1 MNQSEA
7 ADVAATMAS
16 FCSAEGDLAAEE
28 KHAAAF
34 EAAREHL
41 LEGAL
46 TTLVQ
51 RVGDGA
57 PMLLALKGSSL
68 YLLTI
73 AEPEEG
79 VLGPP
84 ASTCEMLH
92 VAPGVAR
99 VRAVARFRTR
109 GSAGPAPRTTD
120 WSFDFTE
127 GPEISFSAHF
137 HPDQREDG
145 REELAQ
151 ALARGLGWELPN
163 HESPTAARVARL

>member
-7 ADVAATMAS
+7 ADAAATMAA
-16 FCSAEGDLAAEE
+16 FYSAEGDLAADE
-28 KHAAAF
+28 KYAATF

-41 LEGAL
+41 PEGAL

-51 RVGDGA
+51 RVGDNA
-57 PMLLALKGSSL
+57 PMLLALKGSAL

-79 VLGPP
+79 ATGPI
-84 ASTCEMLH
+84 ASSCEMLH
-92 VAPGVAR
+92 LAPGVAR
-99 VRAVARFRTR
+99 IRADARFRTR

-120 WSFDFTE
+120 WNFDFTD
-127 GPEISFSAHF
+127 GPLISFSAHF
-137 HPDQREDG
+137 HPEQREDG

-151 ALARGLGWELPN
+151 ALARGLGWELPS
-163 HESPTAARVARL
+163 HEAPTVAMVA

>member
-16 FCSAEGDLAAEE
+16 FYSAEGDLAADE

-34 EAAREHL
+34 EMAREHL
-41 LEGAL
+41 PEGAL

-51 RVGDGA
+51 RDGDNA
-57 PMLLALKGSSL
+57 PLLLALKGSAL

-73 AEPEEG
+73 ADAEKG
-79 VLGPP
+79 VAGPL
-84 ASTCEMLH
+84 ASSCEMLH

-99 VRAVARFRTR
+99 VRAVTRFRTR
-109 GSAGPAPRTTD
+109 GSAGPAPRTTE
-120 WSFDFTE
+120 WTFDLTD
-127 GPEISFSAHF
+127 GPLISFSAHF

-151 ALARGLGWELPN
+151 ALARGLGWELPS
-163 HESPTAARVARL
+163 HEAPTVAMVA